1 MAKSISKK
9 SVEDINAKCKN
20 DFHFDLQDF
29 LERGTKKLC
38 RIIKLQEDKKII
50 KLTLWWR
57 DEVVRNKNQYGCTIS
72 KNTGNVLPEL
82 HCAVWHKCT
91 NSSCWIHRGLAGSHP
106 FSDHPSPK
114 RMINALCAATELV
127 TDELILSLL
136 PEWEKEES
144 RRILLANQNQPD

>member
-1 MAKSISKK
+1 MAKTISKK
-9 SVEDINAKCKN
+9 FVEGINAKCKN
-20 DFHFDLQDF
+20 DFHFDLQYF
-29 LERGTKKLC
+29 MEQGTKQLC
-38 RIIKLQEDKKII
+38 RFIKLQDKKII

-57 DEVVRNKNQYGCTIS
+57 DEVDRNKNQYGGTFS
-72 KNTGNVLPEL
+72 YTGNVIPEL
-82 HCAVWHKCT
+82 HCAVWHKFT
-91 NSSCWIHRGLAGSHP
+91 NSSCWSHSGLGEFHP

-144 RRILLANQNQPD
+144 RRILANKNQPK

>member
-9 SVEDINAKCKN
+9 SVEGINAKCKN
-20 DFHFDLQDF
+20 GFHFDLQDF
-29 LERGTKKLC
+29 MERGTKQLC
-38 RIIKLQEDKKII
+38 RFITLQEDKKII

-57 DEVVRNKNQYGCTIS
+57 DEVVRNKNQYGGTFS
-72 KNTGNVLPEL
+72 RYTGNVLPEL
-82 HCAVWHKCT
+82 HCAVLHKST
-91 NSSCWIHRGLAGSHP
+91 NSSCWSHSGLGEFHP

>member
-9 SVEDINAKCKN
+9 SVEGINAKCKN
-20 DFHFDLQDF
+20 DFHFDLQNF
-29 LERGTKKLC
+29 MEQGTKQLC
-38 RIIKLQEDKKII
+38 RFITLQEDKKII

-57 DEVVRNKNQYGCTIS
+57 DEVDRNKNQYGGTFS
-72 KNTGNVLPEL
+72 YTGNVIPEL

-91 NSSCWIHRGLAGSHP
+91 NSSCWSHSGLGEFHP